1 MEFSYESMGKVIRRL
16 RKERNLSQDV
26 LSGLADIARSHL
38 SMIENGSIHA
48 NIETVWKISEALEL
62 KPSELFALIE
72 EEIEK

>member
-1 MEFSYESMGKVIRRL
+1 MEFSYESLGKVIRRL

>member
-1 MEFSYESMGKVIRRL
+1 LEFSYESMGKVIRRL